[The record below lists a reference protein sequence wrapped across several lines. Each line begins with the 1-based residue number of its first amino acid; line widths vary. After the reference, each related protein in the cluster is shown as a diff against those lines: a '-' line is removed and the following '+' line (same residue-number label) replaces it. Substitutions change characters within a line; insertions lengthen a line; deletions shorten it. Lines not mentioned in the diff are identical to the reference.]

1 MSENEKPVIKRG
13 TKGEFVPGQ
22 SGNPAGRA
30 KGTKNKITL
39 ARLLLESQLRDTLMQ
54 AGPKL
59 MTQAVKQALGGN
71 DRIMRVL
78 LDKMLTTPRD
88 AQEQDTQDREIN
100 VVIQN
105 LVTDQSSAAKPKLVE
120 GEKLVRVPVTIPIKD

>member
-1 MSENEKPVIKRG
+1 MTDQNKSTLKRTEG
-13 TKGEFVPGQ
+13 GKFAPGV

-30 KGTKNKITL
+30 KGSKNKITL
-39 ARLLLESQLRDTLMQ
+39 ARLLLEEALRNQLTE

-59 MTQAVKQALGGN
+59 MTQAIKQALKGN

-88 AQEQDTQDREIN
+88 MDSSDGQDRDVK
-100 VVIQN
+100 VVVQN
-105 LVTDQSSAAKPKLVE
+105 LIKAPDQRPAIQ
-120 GEKLVRVPVTIPIKD
+120 GESVRIPVTIPLPKD

>member
-1 MSENEKPVIKRG
+1 MTDHDDKPVIKREG
-13 TKGEFVPGQ
+13 GRFVKGQ

-39 ARLLLESQLRDTLMQ
+39 ARLLLEEQLRDAL
-54 AGPKL
+54 AKSGPKL
-59 MTQAVKQALGGN
+59 MQQAIKQALKGN

-88 AQEQDTQDREIN
+88 AQESDNQDREIN
-100 VVIQN
+100 VVVQN
-105 LVTDQSSAAKPKLVE
+105 LVTDQSAKPKLIE
-120 GEKLVRVPVTIPIKD
+120 GEKSVRVPVTIPIKD